1 MITEKIVSPIH
12 GDISPSDEQER
23 GSQNGRVREINL
35 TNQKLKII
43 FACRAAIVGS
53 IGGLLLGYDLGV
65 ISGALPALTK
75 EFGLSI
81 YEQELVTSLMLLGS
95 VVGACFGGIVCDS
108 IGRKQTVY
116 MVCLVFLV
124 GSVIMTLAQNILTLY
139 VGRVVIGIGV
149 SISAIVDISYLAEI
163 SPTEYRG
170 AVVGTNELMIT
181 VGILLAFLID
191 YSFMDVVNGWRF
203 MFAFPIILVMLWGCL
218 MFAMPESPRWLLV
231 KEREAEA
238 MSVFRITCGGLE
250 SEALKEFQHAS
261 ASIQA
266 SKVASSVS
274 LYQIVSNH
282 WRLSMI
288 VAISLMLMQ
297 QFSGHA
303 PVLTYAPEIF
313 KMTGLTAD
321 QGGIATIVIGIIKV
335 LFTLLSLS
343 IVDRVGRRA
352 LLLCGATGMMISLVV
367 LTLSYSNTKGGITA
381 QTETIL
387 SLVSVGG
394 LVASY
399 AIGFGPVT
407 WLVVAELFPDAI
419 RGRTLGIATVA
430 NWLANAIV
438 VASYLSLV
446 EAVGADST
454 FLIYAV
460 ICFVS
465 IYLIFFYVPE
475 THLKE
480 VNQIQRDLHIRFQH
494 WPMKVCCDMLN
505 ICFRRRDNGV
515 TGGDYGSN
523 SESPTVLHMGY
534 AGPSEMFSMSS
545 PNLISPELHK
555 GVEMSELS
563 FKGDEIRN
571 ADDDTGKNRN
581 VNTNANYSYKNIL
594 GSVSTESANDL
605 ENMVNSGDS
614 NMVYE
619 DKYRDSNLLFIN
631 ASEEKEGDEFY
642 SNSPGSTDLEEGDGS
657 PECHSIDVSKQLSI
671 ESLYSRRIIGNEGIP
686 NPKQQ

>member
-23 GSQNGRVREINL
+23 GFQDGRVTEINP
-35 TNQKLKII
+35 TNQRLKIA
-43 FACRAAIVGS
+43 FACRAAVVGS

-65 ISGALPALTK
+65 ISGALPALTI
-75 EFGLSI
+75 EFGLST
-81 YEQELVTSLMLLGS
+81 YEQELVTSLMLLGA
-95 VVGACFGGIVCDS
+95 VIGACFGGIVCDS

-116 MVCLVFLV
+116 MVCLIFLV
-124 GSVIMTLAQNILTLY
+124 GSVIMTLAQNIITLY
-139 VGRVVIGIGV
+139 VGRVIIGIGV

-163 SPTEYRG
+163 SPAEYRG
-170 AVVGTNELMIT
+170 AVVGTNELMVT

-191 YSFMDVVNGWRF
+191 YSFMNVSNGWRF
-203 MFAFPIILVMLWGCL
+203 MFAFPIILVMMWGCL
-218 MFAMPESPRWLLV
+218 MFSMPESPRWLLV
-231 KEREAEA
+231 KEREGEA

-266 SKVASSVS
+266 SKTASSVS
-274 LYQIVSNH
+274 LFQIVTNH

-297 QFSGHA
+297 QFTGHA

-313 KMTGLTAD
+313 RMTGLTAD
-321 QGGIATIVIGIIKV
+321 QGGIATIVIGVIKV

-343 IVDRVGRRA
+343 IVDTVGRRA
-352 LLLCGATGMMISLVV
+352 LLLVGATGMMISLVV
-367 LTLSYSNTKGGITA
+367 LTLSYSDTKGHVSQEI
-381 QTETIL
+381 QTIL
-387 SLVSVGG
+387 SLVSVAG

-430 NWLANAIV
+430 NWLANAVV

-460 ICFVS
+460 VCFVS
-465 IYLIFFYVPE
+465 VYLIFFYVPE

-494 WPMKVCCDMLN
+494 YPMKACCNVLAM
-505 ICFRRRDNGV
+505 CYPRRRDDGIE
-515 TGGDYGSN
+515 GGGYGSH
-523 SESPTVLHMGY
+523 SESPAVLHMQY
-534 AGPSEMFSMSS
+534 ANPSQMFSMSS
-545 PNLISPELHK
+545 PHLISPEIDK
-555 GVEMSELS
+555 GLEMGELS
-563 FKGDEIRN
+563 FKGNEVRN
-571 ADDDTGKNRN
+571 AEDDTGKSSRN
-581 VNTNANYSYKNIL
+581 IKTNANHSYGNIL
-594 GSVSTESANDL
+594 GSSTGSL
-605 ENMVNSGDS
+605 ENMVKLGSTSMDYIDLDNNLVS
-614 NMVYE
+614 VYT
-619 DKYRDSNLLFIN
+619 
-631 ASEEKEGDEFY
+631 SEEKEGDKIYPGY
-642 SNSPGSTDLEEGDGS
+642 SDIDAYRNNTIDPY
-657 PECHSIDVSKQLSI
+657 SIDVSKDL
-671 ESLYSRRIIGNEGIP
+671 
-686 NPKQQ
+686 

>member
-12 GDISPSDEQER
+12 GEISPSDEQER
-23 GSQNGRVREINL
+23 GFQNGRVTEINP
-35 TNQKLKII
+35 TNQRLKIA
-43 FACRAAIVGS
+43 FACRAAVVGS

-65 ISGALPALTK
+65 ISGALPALTI
-75 EFGLSI
+75 EFGLST
-81 YEQELVTSLMLLGS
+81 YEQELVTSLMLLGA
-95 VVGACFGGIVCDS
+95 VIGACFGGIVCDS

-116 MVCLVFLV
+116 MVCLIFLI
-124 GSVIMTLAQNILTLY
+124 GSVIKTLAQNIITLY
-139 VGRVVIGIGV
+139 VGRVIIGIGI

-163 SPTEYRG
+163 SPAEYRG
-170 AVVGTNELMIT
+170 AVVGTNELMVT

-191 YSFMDVVNGWRF
+191 YSFMNVMNGWRF
-203 MFAFPIILVMLWGCL
+203 MFAFPIILVMIWGCS
-218 MFAMPESPRWLLV
+218 MFSMPESPRWLLV

-261 ASIQA
+261 ASIHA
-266 SKVASSVS
+266 AKTASSVS
-274 LYQIVSNH
+274 LYQLVTNH

-297 QFSGHA
+297 QFTGHA

-313 KMTGLTAD
+313 RMTGLTAD

-343 IVDRVGRRA
+343 IVDTVGRRA
-352 LLLCGATGMMISLVV
+352 LLLVGATGMMISLVV
-367 LTLSYSNTKGGITA
+367 LTLSYSDTKGHVSQKI
-381 QTETIL
+381 QTVL
-387 SLVSVGG
+387 SLVSVAG

-460 ICFVS
+460 VCSVS
-465 IYLIFFYVPE
+465 VYLIFFYVPE

-480 VNQIQRDLHIRFQH
+480 VNQIQRDLHTRFQH
-494 WPMKVCCDMLN
+494 YPMKICCDVLSL
-505 ICFRRRDNGV
+505 CSRRRDNGIE
-515 TGGDYGSN
+515 GGGYGSH
-523 SESPTVLHMGY
+523 SESPAVLHMQY
-534 AGPSEMFSMSS
+534 ATPSQTFSMSS
-545 PNLISPELHK
+545 PHLISPEITKELQM
-555 GVEMSELS
+555 GELS
-563 FKGDEIRN
+563 FKGNEVRN
-571 ADDDTGKNRN
+571 AEDDTEKTGRN
-581 VNTNANYSYKNIL
+581 IKTKANHLYGNIL
-594 GSVSTESANDL
+594 GSSTGSL
-605 ENMVNSGDS
+605 ENMVKLGSASMDYTDLDNNLVS
-614 NMVYE
+614 VYT
-619 DKYRDSNLLFIN
+619 
-631 ASEEKEGDEFY
+631 SEEI
-642 SNSPGSTDLEEGDGS
+642 EGDGLYPAYS
-657 PECHSIDVSKQLSI
+657 DINTFRNNPFDTYTVDVS
-671 ESLYSRRIIGNEGIP
+671 
-686 NPKQQ
+686 